1 MDQASATRS
10 LARRRERL
18 DGRRGFR
25 GSLHRELSRGFWR
38 RATGGWQD
46 GGFQNRRF
54 EWDRFLVR
62 SERQRLLQLQR
73 RSYGHDARRP
83 RWWGSGRFRQR
94 CGRCDRLRR
103 SLGRSCGARSH
114 GLGARARNGA
124 RGRLCGC
131 LWRRWRRCRLRG
143 LLRRDRFWRI
153 GRRAHRRRLCGGRHG
168 HGRGVSPGRRRGWT
182 STSNRRRCRGCA
194 NRRRSRSRG
203 SHRRRRCCRNRRR
216 SRSCESFRLGR
227 RFGRCGGRRHRR
239 PTFRNVDANLD
250 EVSALAT
257 LQSNSL
263 ADDLIVG
270 ELVLRA
276 ALPAKKLHAGRPF
289 GQTLAG
295 KLTLSPSNRRQSD
308 PRRRRSPYLSPLS
321 PKLRSLHHHG
331 RDLGLARRATKRRGS
346 GQNVG
351 VARDSPPFV
360 KAAFRNHC
368 PPPGQYRKRGPTWP
382 RPTGRWRRVPRG
394 AASRRERVFARQWC
408 AASPHECRHDQRDC
422 PTPLPRQP
430 PRRGALL
437 LRSPLRHARFGDR
450 GDLVAGQRELA
461 SRPVVF
467 QVRHTAR
474 AGDGQYHG

>member
-194 NRRRSRSRG
+194 NRKRSGSRRSRRCRGCEGRRSRSRG
-203 SHRRRRCCRNRRR
+203 GC
-216 SRSCESFRLGR
+216 RLGR
-227 RFGRCGGRRHRR
+227 GSGRCRGRRHRR
-239 PTFRNVDANLD
+239 PPFRNVDADLD

-257 LQSNSL
+257 LQSNRL
-263 ADDLIVG
+263 ADDLIVS
-270 ELVLRA
+270 ELVLRV
-276 ALPAKKLHAGRPF
+276 ALLAKKLHASRSF
-289 GQTLAG
+289 GQTLSG
-295 KLTLSPSNRRQSD
+295 KPS
-308 PRRRRSPYLSPLS
+308 
-321 PKLRSLHHHG
+321 
-331 RDLGLARRATKRRGS
+331 
-346 GQNVG
+346 
-351 VARDSPPFV
+351 SPPYSRCQ
-360 KAAFRNHC
+360 AYREADAPTNEHRRTGC
-368 PPPGQYRKRGPTWP
+368 PGCMRPGFIQG
-382 RPTGRWRRVPRG
+382 GR
-394 AASRRERVFARQWC
+394 S
-408 AASPHECRHDQRDC
+408 
-422 PTPLPRQP
+422 
-430 PRRGALL
+430 
-437 LRSPLRHARFGDR
+437 
-450 GDLVAGQRELA
+450 
-461 SRPVVF
+461 
-467 QVRHTAR
+467 
-474 AGDGQYHG
+474 